1 MVRVRVRQD
10 GGMNAERALP
20 GELMAVDTPELLRLE
35 ERAADLRLSQRLD
48 QAWLRVHAAPDGRHY
63 LRAVLWH
70 GLSHRPELPAQ
81 LRCELVLEV
90 RTGEQ
95 VLGLLDVLPED
106 FERLS
111 AVTSRDEGLPVARL
125 LGGGGL
131 RPVREYEE
139 GLQG

>member
-1 MVRVRVRQD
+1 
-10 GGMNAERALP
+10 MNTERALP
-20 GELMAVDTPELLRLE
+20 RDLMAVDTPALVRLE
-35 ERAADLRLSQRLD
+35 ERAAGLGLSQRLD
-48 QAWLRVHAAPDGRHY
+48 PAWLTAHAAPEGRHY

-81 LRCELVLEV
+81 LRCELVLEL

-95 VLGLLDVLPED
+95 VLSLLDVLAED
-106 FERLS
+106 FERLT

-131 RPVREYEE
+131 RSVREYEA
-139 GLQG
+139 GG